1 MLGDQ
6 NVLNISVSPWEFHSD
21 TSTIT
26 EAGMFDGVSTELA
39 AFINFKGPLGFEPPN
54 ALDVRHHSQSQ
65 ASQRDR
71 LWTRKVVVTE
81 NL

>member
-1 MLGDQ
+1 MIGKF
-6 NVLNISVSPWEFHSD
+6 SPG

-26 EAGMFDGVSTELA
+26 KAGMFDGVSTELA
-39 AFINFKGPLGFEPPN
+39 AFINFKGPLGFEPPD
-54 ALDVRHHSQSQ
+54 AVDVRHHSQSQ